1 MHATET
7 NQQPRLLTPD
17 ELAFCIRA
25 FREARQW
32 SQEQLAEI
40 SRLNVRTI
48 QRIEK
53 GKVASFDT
61 RRALAGAFDFED
73 IDALNK
79 PFHIPTGE
87 DLKAA
92 QEQFDREHVTM
103 TALPLTTGR
112 QLAKLAESCTVD
124 LSEPAFELPCEA
136 AEEFAALVDYFR
148 DYRDCADVYSET
160 QKFEIYDDLQAH
172 INALQAQGVSLRYA
186 ERKLQVR
193 WGSDQPDAKPVPVTA
208 LYLMAFPLGKEPE
221 RFATP
226 RTGKIG
232 F

>member
-1 MHATET
+1 MNAPDAT
-7 NQQPRLLTPD
+7 QPPRPLTPE

-25 FREARQW
+25 FREARHW

-48 QRIEK
+48 QRVES
-53 GKVASFDT
+53 GEATSFDT

-73 IDALNK
+73 IDTLNK
-79 PFHIPTGE
+79 PFHVPTATE
-87 DLKAA
+87 LKVA
-92 QEQFDREHVTM
+92 QEKFDREHVTL
-103 TALPLTTGR
+103 TALSLTTGR
-112 QLAKLAESCTVD
+112 QLAKLAENCSMD
-124 LSEPAFELPCEA
+124 LSEPAFELPREA

-172 INALQAQGVSLRYA
+172 IDALQAQGVSLRYA
-186 ERKLQVR
+186 ERKMQVK

-208 LYLMAFPLGKEPE
+208 LYVMAFPLGKEPE
-221 RFATP
+221 QFATP
-226 RTGKIG
+226 KTGRIG